1 MKAVSI
7 NANPLTLSPL
17 PAKASLPAA
26 SLKKIRHKAEE
37 VFETIDRIATPP
49 PGPLSRN
56 RTMALKAMTLANT
69 AFQLCECAALP
80 PGLNV
85 VGAIFS
91 LQQGLVLYHLISP
104 ERGRGKGKIQKLQNL
119 VVQSS
124 PGKAGIKASRKAEQQ
139 LKQLGDKLPEPIKQ
153 AGKKAKALAIKI
165 DNKLTISNGPIS
177 ERHSR
182 ILKTM
187 ALGSIAFQVGVS
199 TLATMGANLISGL
212 LWVEDGVVFLNLIPP
227 GTPKEGEKP
236 SHPRL
241 EKLKRGVGKIAN
253 KFPEPI
259 KKTGGKA
266 KARLIKFHELISP
279 NGAISPRRN
288 KALKLMNILSTAAQV
303 GMCLAFLPPGF
314 NVLAAL
320 AAFQE
325 GVVLY
330 NMVPLPNIK
339 DQAQAENKSL
349 SPVNGLIAK
358 MAGLNRPQVE
368 SQEKAATGAV

>member
-1 MKAVSI
+1 VKAVSI

-104 ERGRGKGKIQKLQNL
+104 ERGRGKAKAKAKQMQN
-119 VVQSS
+119 VVANSG
-124 PGKAGIKASRKAEQQ
+124 PGKAVLKTG
-139 LKQLGDKLPEPIKQ
+139 KQLGDKLPEPIKQ